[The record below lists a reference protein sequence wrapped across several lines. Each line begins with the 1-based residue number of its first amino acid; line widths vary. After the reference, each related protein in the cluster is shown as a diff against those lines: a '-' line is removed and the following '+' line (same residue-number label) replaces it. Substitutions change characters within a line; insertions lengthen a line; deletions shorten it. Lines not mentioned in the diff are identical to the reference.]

1 MDYGFYDYLGSAR
14 NVGELVKILSK
25 VDQSATLT
33 LASLDDEWSY
43 VEVYYDKS
51 TNDIKLV

>member
-25 VDQSATLT
+25 VGQSATFT
-33 LASLDDEWSY
+33 LASLDEEWSY